1 MSNSVIVTF
10 IRHAQSTDNNR
21 SMWTGWKDA
30 PLSYNGVNQARTLGE
45 SLADTHFTA
54 IHTSD
59 LQRASAT
66 AQALY
71 DHQKDPKPS
80 FDSSDLFREQNI
92 GLAVGKPMSF
102 DVISPTMSWEEHAAR
117 GVYLA
122 CYSDD
127 DRFPGGESI
136 KDMAERART
145 GLEKF
150 VFPHVWQ
157 AAKGETGI
165 HVAVVSHGLCIT
177 ELVSELFKK
186 STKQVGKPEEIGL
199 TNTGWIRVVVDIEG
213 VQEGQPIDVDKEHP
227 ALAMRIT
234 QVEGRHYGY

>member
-21 SMWTGWKDA
+21 AMWTGWKDA
-30 PLSYNGVNQARTLGE
+30 PLSYNGMLCKEASQTIVNGIHFIFNRVNQARTLGE

-54 IHTSD
+54 IYTSD

-71 DHQKDPKPS
+71 DHQKDPSRLLIRQTFSVNKT
-80 FDSSDLFREQNI
+80 
-92 GLAVGKPMSF
+92 LASLSET
-102 DVISPTMSWEEHAAR
+102 DVIRCH
-117 GVYLA
+117 Y
-122 CYSDD
+122 DD
-127 DRFPGGESI
+127 GRFLGGESI
-136 KDMAERART
+136 KGMAERART
-145 GLEKF
+145 GLEQF

-157 AAKGETGI
+157 AAKGETGV

-186 STKQVGKPEEIGL
+186 SAKQVKKPEDISL
-199 TNTGWIRVVVDIEG
+199 SNTGWIRVVVDIEG
-213 VQEGQPIDVDKEHP
+213 VQEGQPIDVDKERP